1 MKRREIF
8 GEGKYLVRD
17 GGEIWRW
24 NRRTILGKVNYF
36 FAEKRYNEK
45 ETEGNVVRR
54 KILGEHRRRKTE
66 KETEKIFRGRKMSLW
81 QTDTQTLL

>member
-54 KILGEHRRRKTE
+54 KILGEHRRRKTV